1 MQLSELKL
9 ISASNIIRLRTQAG
23 FTQAE
28 LGEKLNYSDKTISKW
43 ERGEAI
49 PDAYVLTQM
58 AEIFGVTVDYLLST
72 HDAWENPNEV
82 EDQEQGI
89 SRYSANVIIAI
100 AVLGVWT
107 MALSVFVL
115 LWLLGYIVWQ
125 SFVVA
130 LPVSILTYMV
140 LICVFNRRSHLQFV
154 IAAFVL
160 SMFACRTRVRGISGA
175 FGNVRCARA
184 CPAPPL
190 RPSVWYFVIASACR
204 HAGGRLAEFF
214 RPARASLPVR
224 RQMYLSGAAVVLH
237 RKALVEKNEH
247 FDNHL
252 LCWWKQL

>member
-160 SMFACRTRVRGISGA
+160 SMFV
-175 FGNVRCARA
+175 
-184 CPAPPL
+184 L
-190 RPSVWYFVIASACR
+190 LYFVLPLQKPWQLFLIAIPPIILVFLSCNSR
-204 HAGGRLAEFF
+204 R
-214 RPARASLPVR
+214 RPGKRP
-224 RQMYLSGAAVVLH
+224 
-237 RKALVEKNEH
+237 KIKN
-247 FDNHL
+247 
-252 LCWWKQL
+252 K